1 MNKKGVELTL
11 QTIGIAILVLLVVA
25 ILAMVFSQ
33 GIRDGIMQIIGFS
46 KQADADSCVNVF
58 SNRRCLTSDKCL
70 LPNNVVSGEWSDCK
84 NGKVC
89 CE

>member
-25 ILAMVFSQ
+25 ILAIIFSQ
-33 GIRDGIMQIIGFS
+33 GIRDGVMQIIGYS

-58 SNRRCLTSDKCL
+58 SDRRCLTSDKC
-70 LPNNVVSGEWSDCK
+70 PNGKIVSGDWSDCK